1 MIVDMRRHCLMC
13 NIEMD
18 SEYLTCESCYT
29 KINNKVK
36 DSGKELQHGLVD
48 DLVALIRGTI
58 VL

>member
-1 MIVDMRRHCLMC
+1 MC